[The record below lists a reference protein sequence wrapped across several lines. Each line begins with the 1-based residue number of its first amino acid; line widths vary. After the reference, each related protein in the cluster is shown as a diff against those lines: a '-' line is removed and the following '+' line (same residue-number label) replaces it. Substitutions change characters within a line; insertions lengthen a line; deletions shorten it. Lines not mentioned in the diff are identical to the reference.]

1 MEADLGAAKT
11 KEEIEAEISRAM
23 RARVSDF
30 KERADTLTLEGVRRA
45 LEKDLGMNMFSL
57 DAYKRFIKQCLEE
70 CFYGPDDDNVPK
82 LSGMSTSQSVKE
94 EKSRQSEDYQESADF
109 RKSNSDE
116 IEGSPA
122 SGGKSALND
131 ETVNNQGPQDDSD
144 INEDKIRKAIESRAD
159 YFRANS
165 ASISLA
171 EVRRLLEED
180 LKLEKKALDAYKS
193 FVTEELDKVLQIP
206 EVVKAANG
214 VKKQLKKVSQNVDVK
229 KPGKNTKRARKESDS
244 SDTNDSLTE
253 DDEDIRPKKKINEKT
268 KSVARAP
275 KRQKKS
281 QDKNESSS
289 SSERKMEQASENTS
303 EDDGGNSSADSPSHS
318 SKGDVKKKQE
328 KPTQV
333 YGKRVEHLKSI
344 IKSCGMGVP
353 PSVYKRAKQVAE
365 SKREAYLIKE
375 LEGILKKEGLSI
387 NPSEKEMKVVRKK
400 KERAKE
406 LEGIDMSNIVSSSR
420 RRSSSSYIPPPKPK
434 IEVDSDEDDEDEENE
449 EDTDDDNEDDVSGS
463 GEESDEGDEDESD

>member
-1 MEADLGAAKT
+1 MEADVGAAKT
-11 KEEIEAEISRAM
+11 KEEIEVEISRAM

-70 CFYGPDDDNVPK
+70 CFYGADDENVPK
-82 LSGMSTSQSVKE
+82 LSGVSASQSAKE
-94 EKSRQSEDYQESADF
+94 EKSRQAEDYQQSTGF

-122 SGGKSALND
+122 SGGKSASND

-144 INEDKIRKAIESRAD
+144 INEDKIRKAIDSRAD

-253 DDEDIRPKKKINEKT
+253 EDEEVDEDIRPKKKTNEKT

-289 SSERKMEQASENTS
+289 SSEKKMVEQASENTS

-375 LEGILKKEGLSI
+375 LEGILKKEGLST
-387 NPSEKEMKVVRKK
+387 NPSEK
-400 KERAKE
+400 
-406 LEGIDMSNIVSSSR
+406 G
-420 RRSSSSYIPPPKPK
+420 
-434 IEVDSDEDDEDEENE
+434 DE
-449 EDTDDDNEDDVSGS
+449 
-463 GEESDEGDEDESD
+463 EESD